1 MGLLFFLKKPKN
13 YRNGGLKD
21 VYLKITVDGIPR
33 ELSCKRKW
41 ESKRWNPH
49 AGRALGLKEDAKE
62 LNACLDTLQTLAY
75 DSEGC
80 VPTFIIASKT
90 GNSLIEKSNLYI
102 FVTFCTL
109 TPLHRLPAKYSR

>member
-1 MGLLFFLKKPKN
+1 MPEKSMGLLFFLKKPKN
-13 YRNGGLKD
+13 YRNGGLRD
-21 VYLKITVDGIPR
+21 VRLKITVDGIAR

-41 ESKRWNPH
+41 KPRRWNPH

-80 VPTFIIASKT
+80 VPTFTHHPGARVP
-90 GNSLIEKSNLYI
+90 LVPPHSNHNI
-102 FVTFCTL
+102 V
-109 TPLHRLPAKYSR
+109 